1 MSESILGSILESI
14 PPSAVP
20 IVIVILGLG
29 YLYFKFRQVEAARKV
44 TKNERDKDSQ
54 DLHDKLMRHDW
65 EINQI
70 KADNN
75 HRDVLLEDLRK
86 QVEAVNQNLAIVAT
100 KLDSLV
106 EAVKGKK

>member
-1 MSESILGSILESI
+1 MEEIIAALI
-14 PPSAVP
+14 PTIPSAAWS
-20 IVIVILGLG
+20 VIILVLGGL
-29 YLYFKFRQVEAARKV
+29 YIYRKIESNRKV
-44 TKNERDKDSQ
+44 TKDERDKDSQ
-54 DLHDKLMRHDW
+54 DLHDKIMRHDW

-70 KADNN
+70 KSDNN

-86 QVEAVNQNLAIVAT
+86 QVEAVNRNLAIVAT

>member
-1 MSESILGSILESI
+1 METIVNAIVPTVPGAAWSVIIL
-14 PPSAVP
+14 V
-20 IVIVILGLG
+20 LGG
-29 YLYFKFRQVEAARKV
+29 LYIYRKIEGNRKV
-44 TKNERDKDSQ
+44 TKVERDRDSQ
-54 DLHDKLMRHDW
+54 DLHDKIMRHDW

-70 KADNN
+70 KDDNN
-75 HRDVLLEDLRK
+75 HRDVLLDDLRK

>member
-1 MSESILGSILESI
+1 MEHIITTIVSALS
-14 PPSAVP
+14 PSALPV
-20 IVIVILGLG
+20 VVLCLGGL

-44 TKNERDKDSQ
+44 TKDERDKDSQ

-75 HRDVLLEDLRK
+75 HRDILLDDLRK
-86 QVEAVNQNLAIVAT
+86 QVETVNHNLAIVAT

-106 EAVKGKK
+106 EAVKGRK

>member
-1 MSESILGSILESI
+1 
-14 PPSAVP
+14 
-20 IVIVILGLG
+20 
-29 YLYFKFRQVEAARKV
+29 
-44 TKNERDKDSQ
+44 
-54 DLHDKLMRHDW
+54 MRHDW

-70 KADNN
+70 KSDNN
-75 HRDVLLEDLRK
+75 HRDVLLDDLRK

>member
-1 MSESILGSILESI
+1 METIVNAIVPTVPGAAWSVIIL
-14 PPSAVP
+14 V
-20 IVIVILGLG
+20 LGG
-29 YLYFKFRQVEAARKV
+29 LYIYRKIEGNRKV
-44 TKNERDKDSQ
+44 TKEERDRDSQ
-54 DLHDKLMRHDW
+54 DLHDRIMRHDW

-75 HRDVLLEDLRK
+75 HRDILLDDLRK

-100 KLDSLV
+100 KLDNLV

>member
-1 MSESILGSILESI
+1 MEEIIRALIPTIPGAAWSVIILVLGGLYIYRKIESN
-14 PPSAVP
+14 
-20 IVIVILGLG
+20 
-29 YLYFKFRQVEAARKV
+29 RKV
-44 TKNERDKDSQ
+44 TKDERDKDSQ
-54 DLHDKLMRHDW
+54 DLHDKIMRHDW

>member
-1 MSESILGSILESI
+1 METLVNAIVPTI
-14 PPSAVP
+14 PGAAWS
-20 IVIVILGLG
+20 VIVLVLGG
-29 YLYFKFRQVEAARKV
+29 LYIYRKIESNRKV
-44 TKNERDKDSQ
+44 TKVERDRDSQ
-54 DLHDKLMRHDW
+54 DLHDKIMRHDW

-70 KADNN
+70 KSDNN
-75 HRDVLLEDLRK
+75 HRDVLLDDLRK

>member
-1 MSESILGSILESI
+1 METLVNAIVPTVPGAAWSVIILVLGGLYIYRKIESN
-14 PPSAVP
+14 
-20 IVIVILGLG
+20 
-29 YLYFKFRQVEAARKV
+29 RKV
-44 TKNERDKDSQ
+44 TKAERDRDSQ
-54 DLHDKLMRHDW
+54 DLHDKIMRHDW

-70 KADNN
+70 KSDNN
-75 HRDVLLEDLRK
+75 HRDILLDDLRK